1 MAYRRPVA
9 ILGYASRLAGPTFCV
24 VRTQSAV
31 VGARGSVAAGRLS
44 AEQEV
49 VVTGI
54 ALVLLLGCAVEA
66 LPGDGDGDGAVDTV
80 GDSVGDSDADTLQD
94 TVGDS
99 VGDSVE
105 DSPADTVEPEPTLT
119 VLSLNLHCFKLDGT
133 AFSSND
139 ERFAAIAAKAAD
151 EGVQAIAAQEA
162 CVNDAHGVAMDR
174 LVAALEGATGLDW
187 GQAWTPT
194 HIAWQGTAD
203 EAQEGVGLL
212 TAGGLPQDVAEL
224 TYSGQGALLRKTLV
238 GTPPGTN
245 VRLYTVHL
253 EYDRADARRLQ
264 ARQTAMDALVRAD
277 AGSRAL
283 IAGDY
288 NAIAS
293 DPALGDVAGAG
304 FVRLTAGADDG
315 SHIDHVFAPAA
326 ANFEVLDA
334 RMVLNGV
341 DGPWVSDHPGVVLRV
356 RPRAPAVA
364 TVTRFVARATAP
376 SLALRG
382 DTAPLSWELGWP
394 GVQTAN
400 GRWET
405 AFHGWT
411 SGTVAYKWLTGDAG
425 WETGDDHTAAVG
437 AMVEVNPSF

>member
-1 MAYRRPVA
+1 MQMAA
-9 ILGYASRLAGPTFCV
+9 EGADG
-24 VRTQSAV
+24 SA
-31 VGARGSVAAGRLS
+31 ATGRLR
-44 AEQEV
+44 AGQEV
-49 VVTGI
+49 VVAGI
-54 ALVLLLGCAVEA
+54 ALVLLLGCGVDASPADGE
-66 LPGDGDGDGAVDTV
+66 GDGLVDTPADTPADTV
-80 GDSVGDSDADTLQD
+80 EDTVDDSDPS
-94 TVGDS
+94 GDP
-99 VGDSVE
+99 
-105 DSPADTVEPEPTLT
+105 PADTVEPALPLT

-133 AFSSND
+133 VFSSNE

-174 LVAALEGATGLDW
+174 LVAALEQATALDW
-187 GQAWTPT
+187 GSAWTPT

-212 TAGGLPQDVAEL
+212 TAGGDPLEVAEL

-238 GTPPGTN
+238 GIPPGTD

-277 AGSRAL
+277 AAFQSL

-288 NAIAS
+288 NAIAT
-293 DPALGDVAGAG
+293 DPALDDLGGAG

-334 RMVLNGV
+334 HMVLDGV
-341 DGPWVSDHPGVVLRV
+341 AGPWVSDHPGVVLRV
-356 RPRAPAVA
+356 QPRSPRPA
-364 TVTRFVARATAP
+364 TVTRFVALASAP

-382 DTAPLSWELGWP
+382 DTAPLSWEVGWP
-394 GVQTAN
+394 AVQTAD
-400 GRWET
+400 GRWEA

-411 SGTVAYKWLTGDAG
+411 TGNIAYKWLTADAG
-425 WETGDDHTAAVG
+425 WETGADHSAAVG
-437 AMVEVNPSF
+437 ELAEVTPSF